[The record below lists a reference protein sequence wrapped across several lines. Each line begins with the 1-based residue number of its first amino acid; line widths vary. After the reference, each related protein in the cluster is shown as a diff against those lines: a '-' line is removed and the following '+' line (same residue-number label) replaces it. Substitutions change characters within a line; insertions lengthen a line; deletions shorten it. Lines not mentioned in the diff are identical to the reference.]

1 MRTFEYD
8 LKVPAESQKEAD
20 EKMTALVT
28 ILKKLSGEELKKI
41 AEVVSNPVQLAF
53 VKSKL
58 L

>member
-1 MRTFEYD
+1 MPAFEYEIN
-8 LKVPAESQKEAD
+8 VSAASQKEAD
-20 EKMTALVT
+20 EKMKALVT
-28 ILKKLSGEELKKI
+28 ILKKLNTEELKKI